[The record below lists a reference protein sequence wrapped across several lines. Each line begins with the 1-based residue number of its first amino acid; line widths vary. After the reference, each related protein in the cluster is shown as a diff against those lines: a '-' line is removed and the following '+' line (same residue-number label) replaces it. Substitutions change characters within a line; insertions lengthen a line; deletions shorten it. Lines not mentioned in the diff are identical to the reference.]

1 MSASKRIFKTLSKAL
16 IYMGIGVGL
25 FACEE
30 SINVNVPESEPSMV
44 MEARIEKGDPPFLL
58 LSDDQAYFSAID
70 PAALSSLFIDS
81 ADVWVTNYRD
91 TVPMIPVNINDLP
104 EDIDPPNG
112 GNVPIDFS
120 QISEDVNLTVYVP
133 ASGKIV
139 GRLGDRYKI
148 HAQTEQ
154 FEASATTRLVKP
166 SAKLDSVFYTDLDD
180 PTQDTLV
187 RVSITV
193 NDPKGSPKYY
203 RYFTKR
209 NAEPFYA
216 PLFGSVATD
225 AAVDGE
231 VFDFPINRA
240 YGRIGRDDIENITPF
255 FERGDTVTV
264 KLCAIEEEIYRF
276 WSTIEDDIRNRGSP
290 FGSATRIQS
299 NVKGGRGVFAG
310 YACDTA
316 TVVIPKNP

>member
-1 MSASKRIFKTLSKAL
+1 MSASKQIAESFAKAL
-16 IYMGIGVGL
+16 SFIGLGIIL
-25 FACEE
+25 SACEE

-44 MEARIEKGDPPFLL
+44 MEARIEKGALPFLL
-58 LSDDQAYFSAID
+58 LTRDQAYFSELD

-91 TVPMIPVNINDLP
+91 TVPMIPVNLNDLP
-104 EDIDPPNG
+104 EGIEPPSG
-112 GNVPIDFS
+112 GNLPLDFS

-133 ASGKIV
+133 ASGEIV

-154 FEASATTRLVKP
+154 FEASATTRLIQP
-166 SAKLDSVFYTDLDD
+166 AAKLDSAFYTDLDD
-180 PTQDTLV
+180 PDQDTLV

-240 YGRIGRDDIENITPF
+240 YGRIGRDDIEDITPF

-264 KLCAIEEEIYRF
+264 KLCAIEEEVYRF
-276 WSTIEDDIRNRGSP
+276 WSTLEDDLRNQGSP
-290 FGSATRIQS
+290 FGSATRIQG

-310 YACDTA
+310 YSCDTA
-316 TVVIPKNP
+316 SVIIPKNP